1 MTELHDHDRP
11 LNSLESAF
19 TAELGEKDEGAT
31 LPYCSNLSRKET
43 LVAIPRVVQYLL
55 IHIYHRSNDQGFQV
69 SIPPTFEPTGRAIP

>member
-1 MTELHDHDRP
+1 MTELRDHDRP

-43 LVAIPRVVQYLL
+43 LVAIPRVVQYHKNPPHTYISSLE
-55 IHIYHRSNDQGFQV
+55 RSRLPSLNSV
-69 SIPPTFEPTGRAIP
+69 NV